1 MDLVLLLGFIVL
13 VAFFLFYVAVSSKG
27 DHFEGQIREMKADAF
42 EYVLLAEKT
51 DDPKEQ
57 MRLYGL
63 AEKLKKEINVLLDAN
78 PHLDRALAF
87 TMPALNFEVDT
98 SHVDKADWASLI
110 RHYAYDNKDPFPK
123 QSQSNVV
130 QADFKNKNR

>member
-1 MDLVLLLGFIVL
+1 MDLVLLLGFVVL
-13 VAFFLFYVAVSSKG
+13 VAFFLFYVAVSAKD

-42 EYVLLAEKT
+42 EYVLLAEKA

-78 PHLDRALAF
+78 PHLDRELAF

-98 SHVDKADWASLI
+98 SHVDKADWTSLI
-110 RHYAYDNKDPFPK
+110 RHYAYDNKTPFPK
-123 QSQSNVV
+123 QEPSNVV
-130 QADFKNKNR
+130 KADFKNKNR